1 MDCCPICYDKEASET
16 VDCKHKFCS
25 TCLDTWTKINST
37 CPLCRAL
44 IQRADFTQL
53 LILLS
58 LYLNLSV
65 NAVLLVKQP
74 TDALVLTTV
83 SCMIMILVEALEFR
97 KYRRIVSSIGVCQ
110 IYFMAAALVMGTH
123 MNVIA
128 STRFFL
134 VSLGLDALI
143 SRSPRL
149 MEQPWIINSASQS

>member
-1 MDCCPICYDKEASET
+1 MDSCPICYENCPSET

-37 CPLCRAL
+37 CPLCRAP
-44 IQRADFTQL
+44 IQRADYTQL

-74 TDALVLTTV
+74 NDALVLTTV
-83 SCMIMILVEALEFR
+83 SCIIMIIVEALEFR
-97 KYRRIVSSIGVCQ
+97 KYRHLVSSIGVCQ

-134 VSLGLDALI
+134 VSLGLDSI
-143 SRSPRL
+143 FSRTQL
-149 MEQPWIINSASQS
+149 DAWAS